1 MNYLLIFELPVT
13 YKFSLGCRCKTIY
26 NTINSLYILYHVIFH
41 FFAFTRDR
49 MNHLTPT
56 LLLLKCLFQSMIV
69 SCYVFVC
76 WGCWLCLFLRFLYNI
91 GIWNCSNSVIF
102 FVFHFITSYLEISV
116 GKQRKGN
123 QNLTIQKNCHHRSRK
138 TTCVGHHYTQTKA
151 NNVNKTWALLQTTG
165 GKKKIQ
171 QRTYDLHIPIY

>member
-1 MNYLLIFELPVT
+1 MVYSYL
-13 YKFSLGCRCKTIY
+13 
-26 NTINSLYILYHVIFH
+26 

-49 MNHLTPT
+49 MNNLTPT

-91 GIWNCSNSVIF
+91 GFWNCSNSVIF

-123 QNLTIQKNCHHRSRK
+123 QHLTIQKNCQHRSRK
-138 TTCVGHHYTQTKA
+138 TTCVGHHYTQTKT
-151 NNVNKTWALLQTTG
+151 NNVKSTATTYKHIAADYHGLEQALQ
-165 GKKKIQ
+165 
-171 QRTYDLHIPIY
+171 